1 MRFFR
6 LFSSSSSV
14 LWRFR
19 SLPSSTVVSATATK
33 AGSGSF
39 DGSLC
44 GSGRSVFSVL
54 LTLDVVVTAVPSLSL
69 GEFSSAG
76 GGLVWG
82 VADFPF
88 SFSLDLLQRKH
99 SLFEQLI
106 FFHLTESLL
115 NIVCYF
121 IPSVLT
127 MATRPLRL
135 FRHLNV
141 ALTYFVKK

>member
-19 SLPSSTVVSATATK
+19 SLPSSTVVSATATE

-88 SFSLDLLQRKH
+88 SFSLDLLQKH
-99 SLFEQLI
+99 SLLEQLI
-106 FFHLTESLL
+106 FFHLTESSL
-115 NIVCYF
+115 NFVCYF

-127 MATRPLRL
+127 TATRPLHH

-141 ALTYFVKK
+141 AQTFFVKN